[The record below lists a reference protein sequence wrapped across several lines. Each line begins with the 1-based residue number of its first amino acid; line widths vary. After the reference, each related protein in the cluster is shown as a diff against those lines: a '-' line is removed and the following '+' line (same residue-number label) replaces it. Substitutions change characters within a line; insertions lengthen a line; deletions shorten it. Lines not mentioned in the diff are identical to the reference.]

1 MSKKSKFRLQKHWRV
16 DAAGETIYNVSGTH
30 TIPHGREVTYVEGR
44 GGTGRAAIPST
55 YHSTNPVIPGNPT
68 GTNVVPGNT
77 EWIPPYYNTEYVPA
91 VPSTPTGLYNPI
103 TPGNVKTVQ
112 YVNASTPGTY
122 AGTNPSTGGNLIANA
137 YTNPGTG
144 GNYLST
150 NPDVPGTISGY
161 NTVPGNTNPYVPAQ
175 PSTEIYN
182 PGWFVAAGYYPSGS
196 YVGSPGVIISNT
208 APVTFNPANA
218 GIYPGNAT
226 GTYNPYAP
234 ASAGNTNP
242 PTTGP
247 ANYNPITPGTANYN
261 PFVAGN
267 YVAATYNPIIP
278 GTANYN
284 PVIPGNYVP
293 AYYNPDIPGNENYNP
308 YQPAYNQ
315 EVPQPGYTYL
325 NPTTP
330 GNPNYNPNTGA
341 NANYNPYY
349 PVIPGEAAVVG
360 NIVLPGSN
368 SPGTVAPYTPAQLV
382 DRYAQDPNYPI
393 TIKTSLQG
401 QNSYVIIKNK

>member
-77 EWIPPYYNTEYVPA
+77 VVVPPYYNTEYVPA
-91 VPSTPTGLYNPI
+91 VPSSPTGLYNPSTGGNLVPATYYPAI
-103 TPGNVKTVQ
+103 PGN
-112 YVNASTPGTY
+112 YVSTNSPV
-122 AGTNPSTGGNLIANA
+122 PGNLIANA

-144 GNYLST
+144 GNYHST
-150 NPDVPGTISGY
+150 NPTVPGTISGY

-175 PSTEIYN
+175 PSTEIVYSTWTV
-182 PGWFVAAGYYPSGS
+182 PAGYYPAGS
-196 YVGSPGVIISNT
+196 YIGSPGVVISNNSPSYFPT
-208 APVTFNPANA
+208 GFVT
-218 GIYPGNAT
+218 PGNPS
-226 GTYNPYAP
+226 GTYNPYVP
-234 ASAGNTNP
+234 ASGGNTNA

-261 PFVAGN
+261 PYVAGN
-267 YVAATYNPIIP
+267 YVAATYNPVVP

-284 PVIPGNYVP
+284 PLIPGYSNP
-293 AYYNPDIPGNENYNP
+293 AYYNPVVPGNQNFNP
-308 YQPAYNQ
+308 YYPAYNQ

-368 SPGTVAPYTPAQLV
+368 SPGTVAPFTPAQLV

-393 TIKTSLQG
+393 TIKTSLAG
-401 QNSYVIIKNK
+401 QSSYVIIKNK